1 VVTLTI
7 HIDGEMAAELNQF
20 RPKLE
25 ATLILHVG
33 LGKDHF
39 IPVSATY
46 GMSFHI
52 PRPSPTPLP
61 LGPGCVRVVRVRVG
75 GFTRASIGVIRTDM
89 LRERALILDAAQEAD
104 KGYGVSGRPTLR
116 RRREERTEGS
126 DEARQPHDVRRR
138 RCSKWPRS

>member
-1 VVTLTI
+1 MTLTI

-46 GMSFHI
+46 GMSLLHM
-52 PRPSPTPLP
+52 PRPSPTPLV
-61 LGPGCVRVVRVRVG
+61 LGPGCVRVRIER
-75 GFTRASIGVIRTDM
+75 FTRASI
-89 LRERALILDAAQEAD
+89 A
-104 KGYGVSGRPTLR
+104 
-116 RRREERTEGS
+116 
-126 DEARQPHDVRRR
+126 
-138 RCSKWPRS
+138 